1 MKNLFNDFDNVS
13 SKQWKQQLQFELKGK
28 DYNETLVWHSPEDIK
43 VKPFYHADE
52 NIENAAINTKC
63 GDFKICQN
71 IFVFDVQKSIE
82 RTNDAISRGATTI
95 RFSIESP
102 RIDIERLLLETTL
115 ENISVYF
122 NLGFIEK
129 NFINKISEIATSN
142 NLNVQLNLDPIG
154 YFVKNGNWQK
164 TDKSNVFETLKNIE
178 SKNMGLAI
186 NMGLYQNA
194 GANIVQELAFAMAH
208 ATEYFENF
216 TNLQNQFVF
225 EVAIGGNYFFD
236 IAKLRALRV
245 LFKTIAAAYNH
256 NLECQILA
264 TPTKRNK
271 TIYDYNTNLIRTT
284 SECMSA
290 VLGGANVIAN
300 LPYDSLYHKDNEFG
314 DRIARNQ
321 LLILQNE
328 AYFDKV
334 NNPSDGSY
342 YIESLTN
349 QLAEKALTLFKE
361 IEAAGGCLKSLHDG
375 KIQQKIAESRT
386 KEQQLFDEN
395 KLIIVGTNKFLNV
408 DDRMKNDLE
417 IYPFLKNGD
426 TKTVIQPIFEQR
438 LAEKNEQRRLI
449 AEDKLL

>member
-1 MKNLFNDFDNVS
+1 L
-13 SKQWKQQLQFELKGK
+13 
-28 DYNETLVWHSPEDIK
+28 YN
-43 VKPFYHADE
+43 
-52 NIENAAINTKC
+52 
-63 GDFKICQN
+63 
-71 IFVFDVQKSIE
+71 
-82 RTNDAISRGATTI
+82 
-95 RFSIESP
+95 
-102 RIDIERLLLETTL
+102 
-115 ENISVYF
+115 
-122 NLGFIEK
+122 
-129 NFINKISEIATSN
+129 
-142 NLNVQLNLDPIG
+142 
-154 YFVKNGNWQK
+154 
-164 TDKSNVFETLKNIE
+164 
-178 SKNMGLAI
+178 
-186 NMGLYQNA
+186 
-194 GANIVQELAFAMAH
+194 
-208 ATEYFENF
+208 
-216 TNLQNQFVF
+216 
-225 EVAIGGNYFFD
+225 
-236 IAKLRALRV
+236 
-245 LFKTIAAAYNH
+245 
-256 NLECQILA
+256 
-264 TPTKRNK
+264 
-271 TIYDYNTNLIRTT
+271 
-284 SECMSA
+284 
-290 VLGGANVIAN
+290 
-300 LPYDSLYHKDNEFG
+300 KDNEFG